1 MSEISLVQKK
11 IISSLL
17 YGYYDILSIYFAR
30 IYTVGKENKFWL
42 YSGLEGA
49 LIYCIDLRAK
59 VLRFL
64 LFNLKTYEIIFD
76 CELYKKFN
84 LDFQKG
90 NDTFYFFGV
99 NGGYIGLEIP
109 NKQEADKLGEEIA
122 SLSEDLVKNKLKN
135 IKNMKEN
142 EMKLRGLKMIK
153 LLKQKLKNSLKK
165 PIKSELVINQR
176 ELENSLNTIEIDEEN
191 QRLIL
196 TGTGYI
202 GIDKELKKVRGL
214 RIEENNNIEEDQ
226 IFSKYIARNILGNLM
241 RNLVVPRRKIDRDVW
256 GEGVEVVQPKEE
268 KAKTKKENKGKNED
282 QKNSINIEEEP
293 EEIINEIEDSKIE
306 IISLKEKEIPP
317 QPPPQN
323 DISKPE
329 KKYSS
334 KKVDLDDESENKNI
348 IILNQEKEEKD
359 YESLNL
365 KKKEFPHE
373 TNIDMK
379 TMIMTKRNEIKS
391 GKEKINKKKSEIKP
405 MMVQNN
411 QSIQKQVKKE
421 ETKKEEEKNTKII
434 NKPIEEKSSN
444 KNKKE
449 KNTKQINESNTTSI
463 KIICGKGK
471 TIPPAP
477 PYPFSSLKTSDISKF
492 SSLSKPINFEPKS
505 VTLKKNF
512 TNIEVKEKE
521 TNIIKNQED
530 NRNSIN
536 ISNNINLKSMIFDKR
551 NNMKKIGG
559 NLTSSLNSAKKLN
572 NSLNPKNSINEPK
585 INSNNNLMYKSLKIE
600 SSINSINPKKP
611 PDGQKKPIE
620 TKNQTNK
627 INLLISNFN
636 KKPETNIE
644 NIKKPLHTG
653 NNFANKLAALQVK
666 FENRNSIL
674 SNSSI
679 NSNINNNKEPS
690 KPIIELSKGN
700 TKTIDVKKL
709 VSKFEKEKNKKVVSK
724 KVNVK
729 IISGKGKGIPPC
741 PTPPPSPKF

>member
-135 IKNMKEN
+135 IKHMKEN

-329 KKYSS
+329 NKPSS
-334 KKVDLDDESENKNI
+334 KKVNLDDESENKNI

-365 KKKEFPHE
+365 KKKEIPSE

-379 TMIMTKRNEIKS
+379 TMISIKRDEIKS
-391 GKEKINKKKSEIKP
+391 GNKKINKKKSESKP
-405 MMVQNN
+405 VMLQKN
-411 QSIQKQVKKE
+411 QSIQKQEKK
-421 ETKKEEEKNTKII
+421 
-434 NKPIEEKSSN
+434 
-444 KNKKE
+444 
-449 KNTKQINESNTTSI
+449 
-463 KIICGKGK
+463 
-471 TIPPAP
+471 
-477 PYPFSSLKTSDISKF
+477 
-492 SSLSKPINFEPKS
+492 
-505 VTLKKNF
+505 
-512 TNIEVKEKE
+512 
-521 TNIIKNQED
+521 
-530 NRNSIN
+530 
-536 ISNNINLKSMIFDKR
+536 
-551 NNMKKIGG
+551 
-559 NLTSSLNSAKKLN
+559 
-572 NSLNPKNSINEPK
+572 
-585 INSNNNLMYKSLKIE
+585 
-600 SSINSINPKKP
+600 
-611 PDGQKKPIE
+611 
-620 TKNQTNK
+620 
-627 INLLISNFN
+627 
-636 KKPETNIE
+636 
-644 NIKKPLHTG
+644 
-653 NNFANKLAALQVK
+653 
-666 FENRNSIL
+666 
-674 SNSSI
+674 
-679 NSNINNNKEPS
+679 
-690 KPIIELSKGN
+690 
-700 TKTIDVKKL
+700 
-709 VSKFEKEKNKKVVSK
+709 
-724 KVNVK
+724 
-729 IISGKGKGIPPC
+729 
-741 PTPPPSPKF
+741 

>member
-1 MSEISLVQKK
+1 MKQ
-11 IISSLL
+11 
-17 YGYYDILSIYFAR
+17 ILIWRQWYQ
-30 IYTVGKENKFWL
+30 
-42 YSGLEGA
+42 
-49 LIYCIDLRAK
+49 
-59 VLRFL
+59 
-64 LFNLKTYEIIFD
+64 LK
-76 CELYKKFN
+76 
-84 LDFQKG
+84 
-90 NDTFYFFGV
+90 
-99 NGGYIGLEIP
+99 
-109 NKQEADKLGEEIA
+109 
-122 SLSEDLVKNKLKN
+122 
-135 IKNMKEN
+135 
-142 EMKLRGLKMIK
+142 EMKLKVEMKKLIK
-153 LLKQKLKNSLKK
+153 KNQKQNQWCFKK
-165 PIKSELVINQR
+165 
-176 ELENSLNTIEIDEEN
+176 
-191 QRLIL
+191 
-196 TGTGYI
+196 
-202 GIDKELKKVRGL
+202 
-214 RIEENNNIEEDQ
+214 
-226 IFSKYIARNILGNLM
+226 
-241 RNLVVPRRKIDRDVW
+241 
-256 GEGVEVVQPKEE
+256 
-268 KAKTKKENKGKNED
+268 
-282 QKNSINIEEEP
+282 
-293 EEIINEIEDSKIE
+293 
-306 IISLKEKEIPP
+306 
-317 QPPPQN
+317 
-323 DISKPE
+323 
-329 KKYSS
+329 
-334 KKVDLDDESENKNI
+334 
-348 IILNQEKEEKD
+348 
-359 YESLNL
+359 
-365 KKKEFPHE
+365 
-373 TNIDMK
+373 
-379 TMIMTKRNEIKS
+379 
-391 GKEKINKKKSEIKP
+391 
-405 MMVQNN
+405 N
-411 QSIQKQVKKE
+411 QSIQKQEKKE
-421 ETKKEEEKNTKII
+421 ELKKEEEEKNKKII
-434 NKPIEEKSSN
+434 NKPIEEKPSN
-444 KNKKE
+444 KNKKDKIVKQ
-449 KNTKQINESNTTSI
+449 KNELNTTSI

-492 SSLSKPINFEPKS
+492 SSLSIPINFEPKS
-505 VTLKKNF
+505 VTLKNNF

-611 PDGQKKPIE
+611 PDGQKKPKE

>member
-1 MSEISLVQKK
+1 MKQ
-11 IISSLL
+11 
-17 YGYYDILSIYFAR
+17 ILIWRQWYQ
-30 IYTVGKENKFWL
+30 
-42 YSGLEGA
+42 
-49 LIYCIDLRAK
+49 
-59 VLRFL
+59 
-64 LFNLKTYEIIFD
+64 LK
-76 CELYKKFN
+76 
-84 LDFQKG
+84 
-90 NDTFYFFGV
+90 
-99 NGGYIGLEIP
+99 
-109 NKQEADKLGEEIA
+109 
-122 SLSEDLVKNKLKN
+122 
-135 IKNMKEN
+135 
-142 EMKLRGLKMIK
+142 EMKLKVEMKKLIK
-153 LLKQKLKNSLKK
+153 KNQKQNQWCFKK
-165 PIKSELVINQR
+165 
-176 ELENSLNTIEIDEEN
+176 
-191 QRLIL
+191 
-196 TGTGYI
+196 
-202 GIDKELKKVRGL
+202 
-214 RIEENNNIEEDQ
+214 
-226 IFSKYIARNILGNLM
+226 
-241 RNLVVPRRKIDRDVW
+241 
-256 GEGVEVVQPKEE
+256 
-268 KAKTKKENKGKNED
+268 
-282 QKNSINIEEEP
+282 
-293 EEIINEIEDSKIE
+293 
-306 IISLKEKEIPP
+306 
-317 QPPPQN
+317 
-323 DISKPE
+323 
-329 KKYSS
+329 
-334 KKVDLDDESENKNI
+334 
-348 IILNQEKEEKD
+348 
-359 YESLNL
+359 
-365 KKKEFPHE
+365 
-373 TNIDMK
+373 
-379 TMIMTKRNEIKS
+379 
-391 GKEKINKKKSEIKP
+391 
-405 MMVQNN
+405 N
-411 QSIQKQVKKE
+411 QSIQKQEKKE
-421 ETKKEEEKNTKII
+421 ELKKEEEEKNKKII
-434 NKPIEEKSSN
+434 NKPIEEKPSN
-444 KNKKE
+444 KNKKDKIVKQ
-449 KNTKQINESNTTSI
+449 KNELNTTSI

-477 PYPFSSLKTSDISKF
+477 PYPFSSLKTSDISKS
-492 SSLSKPINFEPKS
+492 SSLQKSINLEPKS
-505 VTLKKNF
+505 GTIKKNF

-521 TNIIKNQED
+521 INIIKNQED

-536 ISNNINLKSMIFDKR
+536 ISNNINLKSMIFEKR

-611 PDGQKKPIE
+611 PDGQKKPKE